1 MTTKSVP
8 GPLGDRTVVVV
19 HSMGFELPPHL
30 KHVTPA
36 YEERYLCS
44 ILSLLRQPQGRV
56 VYVTSLPMLPRLV
69 DYYFDLAPNLQQHD
83 LRDRLRL
90 LSVGDGSSKT
100 LTRKIVERP
109 KMIERIRACVP
120 DPRRAL
126 ILPFITGPDE
136 LTLGAALDIPVYGH
150 DPALEWMGTKMGS
163 RRIFADQGV
172 PHAPGVDGVASVG
185 DVVEAIRSLGAD
197 GSGSYIVKLDQSA
210 GGIGNGTVR
219 LEGATTPEEIEARVR
234 AIELDDPGNEV
245 EGYFAALAE
254 QRGVVETRIQGAD
267 FRSPSVQGRIDPE
280 GRIEILSTHDQMLG
294 GSNGLT
300 FLGCRFPA
308 DPAYVHDITT
318 LTKTAAKRLSAEGAL
333 GRFSVDFVTVRS
345 GERWDSYAIEINL
358 RSGGTTHPNLTL
370 LSLTDGDYF
379 PEDGEFRTPDGHTKH
394 YVASDHVE
402 AEGYERLT
410 PDDLLDLAQGELRW
424 DEEAM
429 SGVVFHM
436 VSAIAAAGR
445 TGVTV
450 IGDTAAEAEQLYE
463 RVVRTLD
470 RESRARS

>member
-36 YEERYLCS
+36 YEERFLCA

-56 VYVTSLPMLPRLV
+56 VYLTSLPMLPRLV
-69 DYYFDLAPNLQQHD
+69 DYYFDLAPKLQQHD
-83 LRDRLRL
+83 LKDRLRL
-90 LSVGDGSSKT
+90 ISVGDGSSKT

-109 KMIERIRACVP
+109 RLIERIRASIP

-126 ILPFITGPDE
+126 ILPYITGPDE
-136 LTLGAALDIPVYGH
+136 LALGAALDVPVYGH
-150 DPALEWMGTKMGS
+150 DPALAWLGTKTGS
-163 RRIFADQGV
+163 RRVFADQGV
-172 PHAPGVDGVASVG
+172 PHAPGVDGVATVA
-185 DVVEAIRSLGAD
+185 DVVEAIRSLGAAAD
-197 GSGSYIVKLDQSA
+197 GSYIVKLDQSA
-210 GGIGNGTVR
+210 GGLGNGTVR
-219 LEGATTPEEIEARVR
+219 LLGASSPKEIEARVR
-234 AIELDDPGNEV
+234 AIELDDPGDTV
-245 EGYFAALAE
+245 ENYFAALE
-254 QRGVVETRIQGAD
+254 RQGGVVETRLDGEEV
-267 FRSPSVQGRIDPE
+267 RSPSVQGRVDPE
-280 GRIEILSTHDQMLG
+280 GRVEILSTHDQMLG

-308 DPAYVHDITT
+308 DPAYVRDITHR
-318 LTKTAAKRLSAEGAL
+318 AGEVAKRLAKEGAL
-333 GRFSVDFVTVRS
+333 GRFSVDFVSVRT
-345 GERWDSYAIEINL
+345 GERWDSYAIEVNL
-358 RSGGTTHPNLTL
+358 RSGGTTHPTLTL
-370 LSLTDGDYF
+370 LSLTDGDYH
-379 PEDGEFRTPDGHTKH
+379 PDAGEFVTPDGHTKH

-402 AEGYERLT
+402 AAGYERLT
-410 PDDLLDLAQGELRW
+410 PDDLLDLAQGELSW
-424 DEEAM
+424 DEESM

-450 IGDTAAEAEQLYE
+450 IGDTAAEAEQSYE

-470 RESRARS
+470 REGRARS